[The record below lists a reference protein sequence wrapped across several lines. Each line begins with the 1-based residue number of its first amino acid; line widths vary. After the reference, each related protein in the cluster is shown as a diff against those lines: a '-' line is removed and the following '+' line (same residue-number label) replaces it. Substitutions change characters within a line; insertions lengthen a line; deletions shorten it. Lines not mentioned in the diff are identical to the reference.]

1 MTITQAPTENNRP
14 NGGQGIRVAVA
25 MSGGVD
31 SAVAAALLQQQGY
44 EVEGFF
50 MKNWSDEA
58 ESAYRK
64 THDGKLPGRTECP
77 WINDME
83 DVAKI
88 CEHLGIPWQ
97 SFNFEKE
104 YRAKVFQYFLDEY
117 TRGRTPNPDIL
128 CNTEIKF
135 KSFLKRAI
143 EMGFD
148 KVTTGH
154 YAQVQQA
161 TENVEGIQKF
171 TLLRGNDPNKDQSY
185 FIYHLDQAQL
195 SKLLFPIGHLPKP
208 EVRKLAEQFNLPVA
222 SKKDSQG
229 LCFIG
234 EIDFPSF
241 LEHYIPHT
249 PGPMVTVEGETM
261 GQHKG
266 LEYYTIGQRYGLE
279 IGGTGPYFVV
289 DKNLQTNTLIICQGA
304 DHSSLLSNWFTI
316 SDEHWISGKRPVEPI
331 RCSVKVRYRSPD
343 IECTVEGERVTLDI
357 PERAVT
363 PGQFAVFYQG
373 ENVLGGAVIEQRDT
387 TF

>member
-1 MTITQAPTENNRP
+1 MTITQPPTENNRP
-14 NGGQGIRVAVA
+14 NEAQGARVAVA

-64 THDGKLPGRTECP
+64 THDGKLPDRTQCP
-77 WINDME
+77 WIDDME

-104 YRAKVFQYFLDEY
+104 YRSKVFQYFLDEY
-117 TRGRTPNPDIL
+117 TQGRTPNPDIL

-143 EMGFD
+143 EMSFD
-148 KVTTGH
+148 KVATGH
-154 YAQVQQA
+154 YAQVQKQVQQA
-161 TENVEGIQKF
+161 DGPYQ
-171 TLLRGNDPNKDQSY
+171 LLRGNDPNKDQSY

-222 SKKDSQG
+222 TKKDSQG

-249 PGPMVTVEGETM
+249 PGPMLTVEGETM

-279 IGGTGPYFVV
+279 IGGTGPYYVV
-289 DKNLQTNTLIICQGA
+289 DKNLHTNTLIICQGA
-304 DHSSLLSNWFTI
+304 DHLSLLSNWFTI
-316 SDEHWISGKRPVEPI
+316 SEEHWISGERPVEPI
-331 RCSVKVRYRSPD
+331 HCSVKVRYRSPD
-343 IECTVEGERVTLDI
+343 IVCTLEGDRVTLDI

-363 PGQFAVFYQG
+363 PGQFAVFYNG
-373 ENVLGGAVIEQRDT
+373 DVVLGGAVIEQRET